1 MEAWIRAF
9 VLILLF
15 PTFSEAVVRHY
26 TFKVVMKNYTKLC
39 STKSIATVNGKF
51 PGPTLRARE
60 GDNVLINVINNINSN
75 VTIHWHGIRQL
86 RTGWSDGPAY
96 ITQCPIQP
104 GQSYLYNFTV
114 TGQRGTLLWHAH
126 ISWLRSTLHGA
137 IVILPQKGTPY
148 PFPKPAKEKI
158 IVLGEWWKADTEAII
173 NQATQSGMPPNVS
186 DAHTMNGYTGPVRG
200 CSVSSK
206 GTYTLHVDHNKTY
219 LLRIVNAAINDE
231 IFFKIASHKFVVV
244 EVDASYTKPF
254 TTETVYITPG
264 QTTNVLLKT
273 DQSPSGKYLIAM
285 SSFMDAPVAVDNITN
300 YGLLRYK
307 GGHLGSPLALTSMPL
322 INATQSQLKFIN
334 SLRSLNSK
342 KYPVNV
348 PLTIDHSLFMTMG
361 VGVNPCATCLN
372 GNKLVGTLNNITF
385 VMPTIGLLQAHYYKI
400 NGVFTDDFPANPI
413 TTFNYTVANFT
424 GGLGTLNGTKVYS
437 LPYNSSVQVV
447 LQDTSIIAPESH
459 PVHLHGTNFFVV
471 GMGIGNYDANK
482 DPMNFNLV
490 DPVERNTIDVP
501 TGGWTAIRFRADNP
515 GVWFMHCH
523 LEVHTSWGL
532 KMAFLV
538 KDGDGPNQSIIPPPK
553 DLPKC

>member
-1 MEAWIRAF
+1 M
-9 VLILLF
+9 
-15 PTFSEAVVRHY
+15 
-26 TFKVVMKNYTKLC
+26 
-39 STKSIATVNGKF
+39 
-51 PGPTLRARE
+51 
-60 GDNVLINVINNINSN
+60 
-75 VTIHWHGIRQL
+75 
-86 RTGWSDGPAY
+86 
-96 ITQCPIQP
+96 
-104 GQSYLYNFTV
+104 
-114 TGQRGTLLWHAH
+114 
-126 ISWLRSTLHGA
+126 
-137 IVILPQKGTPY
+137 
-148 PFPKPAKEKI
+148 
-158 IVLGEWWKADTEAII
+158 
-173 NQATQSGMPPNVS
+173 
-186 DAHTMNGYTGPVRG
+186 
-200 CSVSSK
+200 
-206 GTYTLHVDHNKTY
+206 
-219 LLRIVNAAINDE
+219 LRIVNAAINDE

-264 QTTNVLLKT
+264 QTTDVLLKT

-515 GVWFMHCH
+515 GI
-523 LEVHTSWGL
+523 
-532 KMAFLV
+532 LV
-538 KDGDGPNQSIIPPPK
+538 LSNAV
-553 DLPKC
+553 